1 MFSRVLL
8 SCVLSVAVFGQDRH
22 DWQSLSR
29 LQTGDRVRVVLK
41 TGPMEGQFQSWTP
54 QEARFGTF
62 TAKRED
68 VIKID
73 RYRHDGSRAKHAGV
87 GALIGF
93 GGGFAIG
100 ASVTGGCGGRTLG
113 SGGLGPCAT
122 RPEGGAIVG
131 GMGAVIGAII
141 GVLLPTHSKELIYS
155 SGPRGFR
162 TSTTSR
168 NDGGSLAAL
177 P

>member
-62 TAKRED
+62 AAKRED

-93 GGGFAIG
+93 GGGFAVG
-100 ASVTGGCGGRTLG
+100 ASPNLCVGF
-113 SGGLGPCAT
+113 GPCIS

-141 GVLLPTHSKELIYS
+141 GVLLPVHSKELIYS
-155 SGPRGFR
+155 SGPRGSR

-168 NDGGSLAAL
+168 NDGGPLAAL